1 MLMLSVVLVFLI
13 FAIMG
18 MPLFFSFGVAATY
31 ACIAGDFPLQIIA
44 QRMMI
49 GMDSFTLLAIPG
61 FVLVGEV
68 MCQGGISKR
77 AVDFSNSLIGH
88 FRGGL
93 SMVAVLAG
101 MVMGGISGSAVADT
115 AAVASVL
122 IPTMEKENYPKDFS
136 SAVVGTAGP
145 LGNIIPPSIPM
156 VVYSMTAGL
165 SLLDLF
171 LAGYI
176 PGMMIGLSLMA
187 LCYFI
192 SKRKNYGPPSR
203 SRGQFSGENVA
214 FTLRRSILALL
225 TPLII
230 VGGIVSGVFTP
241 TESAMIGV
249 VYTLI
254 VAIYIYKEMT
264 WGELPKLLLSSA
276 KTTSKLVIIIA
287 AASVFSYIS
296 INEGIP
302 DLFRDFMLGISEN
315 KIVILIILNLIL
327 LLTGLIIDILVATV
341 IIVPVLIPLEQ
352 SLGLDPLHVAMIFI
366 LNMSIGLLTPPVG
379 YCLFISSA
387 VAEVPMERTALKA
400 IPIVLTMLGILVL
413 INAFPQLTLFVPN
426 LVP

>member
-1 MLMLSVVLVFLI
+1 MLMVSVVIVFL
-13 FAIMG
+13 FLAIMG
-18 MPLFFSFGVAATY
+18 MPLFFAFGVAATY
-31 ACIAGDFPLQIIA
+31 ACVAGDFPLQIIA

-49 GMDSFTLLAIPG
+49 GMDSFALLAIPG
-61 FVLVGEV
+61 FVLAGEV

-77 AVDFSNSLIGH
+77 AVDFSNALIGH
-88 FRGGL
+88 FKGGL
-93 SMVAVLAG
+93 SMVAVLTG

-115 AAVASVL
+115 AAVSSVL
-122 IPTMEKENYPKDFS
+122 IPSMEKENYPKDFS

-176 PGMMIGLSLMA
+176 PGMMIGFSLMG
-187 LCYFI
+187 LCYFV
-192 SKRKNYGPPSR
+192 SKRKKYGPS
-203 SRGQFSGENVA
+203 SKTIFSGKNVVVT
-214 FTLRRSILALL
+214 FKRSILAIL

-249 VYTLI
+249 IYTLI

-264 WGELPKLLLSSA
+264 WRDLPNLLLTSA
-276 KTTSKLVIIIA
+276 KTSAKLVVIIA
-287 AASVFSYIS
+287 SASVFSYIS

-327 LLTGLIIDILVATV
+327 LLTGLVIDILVATV
-341 IIVPVLIPLEQ
+341 IIVPVLIPLSQ
-352 SLGLDPLHVAMIFI
+352 SIGLDPLHIAMIFI

-379 YCLFISSA
+379 YCLFVSSA
-387 VAEVPMERTALKA
+387 VAEVPMEQTALRA
-400 IPIVLTMLGILVL
+400 IPIVLTMLGILIL
-413 INAFPQLTLFVPN
+413 INLFPQLSLFIPSIAH
-426 LVP
+426 

>member
-1 MLMLSVVLVFLI
+1 MLMISVVLVFL
-13 FAIMG
+13 FCTLTG
-18 MPLFFSFGVAATY
+18 MPLFFAFGVAATY
-31 ACIAGDFPLQIIA
+31 ACIAGDLPLQIIA
-44 QRMMI
+44 QQMMI

-61 FVLVGEV
+61 FVLVGEI
-68 MCQGGISKR
+68 MCMGGISKR

-88 FRGGL
+88 LKGGL
-93 SMVAVLAG
+93 SMVAVLTG

-115 AAVASVL
+115 AAVATVL
-122 IPTMEKENYPKDFS
+122 VPSMEKENYPKDFS

-176 PGMMIGLSLMA
+176 PGLMIGFSLMG

-192 SKRKNYGPPSR
+192 SKRRGYGPVTTVP
-203 SRGQFSGENVA
+203 FSWKTVG
-214 FTLRRSILALL
+214 FTFKRSILAIL

-249 VYTLI
+249 VYSLV
-254 VAIYIYKEMT
+254 VAIHIYKEMS
-264 WGELPKLLLSSA
+264 WFRLPYLLLVSA
-276 KTTSKLVIIIA
+276 KTTAKLVVIIA
-287 AASVFSYIS
+287 SASVFSYIS

-315 KIVILIILNLIL
+315 KLVLLLILNIIL

-341 IIVPVLIPLEQ
+341 IIVPVLIPLGQ
-352 SLGLDPLHVAMIFI
+352 SLGLDPLHIAMIFT

-379 YCLFISSA
+379 YCLFVSSA
-387 VAEVPMERTALKA
+387 VADIPMEQTALKA
-400 IPIVLTMLGILVL
+400 VPIIITMIGILVL
-413 INAFPQLTLFVPN
+413 INLFPALSLFIPN
-426 LVP
+426 LVN

>member
-1 MLMLSVVLVFLI
+1 MLMLVVVIFFLTI
-13 FAIMG
+13 TILG
-18 MPLFFSFGVAATY
+18 MPLYFSFGIAAVF
-31 ACIAGDFPLQIIA
+31 ACLAADLPLQVIA
-44 QRMMI
+44 QRLMI
-49 GMDSFTLLAIPG
+49 GMDSFSLLAIPG
-61 FVLVGEV
+61 FVLVGEI

-88 FRGGL
+88 FKGGL
-93 SMVAVLAG
+93 SMVAVMTG

-115 AAVASVL
+115 AAVATVL
-122 IPTMEKENYPKDFS
+122 VPAMEKENYPKVFS

-156 VVYSMTAGL
+156 IVYSMTAGL

-176 PGMMIGLSLMA
+176 PGMMIGFSLMG
-187 LCYFI
+187 LCYFVC
-192 SKRKNYGPPSR
+192 KRKGYGPPAAYT
-203 SRGQFSGENVA
+203 FSWKTVV
-214 FTLRRSILALL
+214 FTFQRSILAII

-249 VYTLI
+249 VYSLLI
-254 VAIYIYKEMT
+254 AIYFYKEMS
-264 WGELPKLLLSSA
+264 WNQLPKVLLDSA

-302 DLFRDFMLGISEN
+302 DLFRDFMLGISQN
-315 KIVILIILNLIL
+315 KYVILIILNIIL
-327 LLTGLIIDILVATV
+327 LLTGLVIDILIATV
-341 IIVPVLIPLEQ
+341 IIVPVLIPLGE
-352 SLGLDPLHVAMIFI
+352 SLGLDPLHIAMIFI

-379 YCLFISSA
+379 YCLFVSSTIA
-387 VAEVPMERTALKA
+387 DVPMEKTALSA
-400 IPIVLTMLGILVL
+400 IPIILTMIGILVL
-413 INAFPQLTLFVPN
+413 LNLFPQLSLFVPS
-426 LVP
+426 LVQ

>member
-1 MLMLSVVLVFLI
+1 MLSVVVVFLFFTI
-13 FAIMG
+13 LG

-31 ACIAGDFPLQIIA
+31 ACIAGDMPLQIIA
-44 QRMMI
+44 QRLMI

-68 MCQGGISKR
+68 MCQGGISRR

-93 SMVAVLAG
+93 SMVAVLTG

-115 AAVASVL
+115 AAVATVL
-122 IPTMEKENYPKDFS
+122 VPSMEKENYPKDFS

-176 PGMMIGLSLMA
+176 PGMMIGLSLMG

-192 SKRKNYGPPSR
+192 SKRKGFGPHTTYR
-203 SRGQFSGENVA
+203 FSWQSVA
-214 FTLRRSILALL
+214 FTFKRSILAII

-249 VYTLI
+249 VYSLI
-254 VAIYIYKEMT
+254 ISLSLYKEIK
-264 WGELPKLLLSSA
+264 WGQLPEVLLDSA
-276 KTTSKLVIIIA
+276 KTTAKLVIIIA
-287 AASVFSYIS
+287 TASVFSYIS

-302 DLFRDFMLGISEN
+302 DLFRDFMLGISKN
-315 KIVILIILNLIL
+315 TFVILIILNLIL

-341 IIVPVLIPLEQ
+341 IIVPVLIPLGQ
-352 SLGLDPLHVAMIFI
+352 SLGLDPLHIAMIFI

-379 YCLFISSA
+379 YCLFVSSA
-387 VAEVPMERTALKA
+387 VADIPMERTALKA
-400 IPIVLTMLGILVL
+400 IPIILTMLGILFL
-413 INAFPQLTLFVPN
+413 INAFPQLSLFVPN

>member
-1 MLMLSVVLVFLI
+1 MLMLSVVLVFL
-13 FAIMG
+13 FFTLLG
-18 MPLFFSFGVAATY
+18 MPLFFSFGVAAIY
-31 ACIAGDFPLQIIA
+31 ACIAGDLPLQIIA
-44 QRMMI
+44 QQLMI

-88 FRGGL
+88 FKGGL
-93 SMVAVLAG
+93 SMVAVLTG

-115 AAVASVL
+115 AAVATVL
-122 IPTMEKENYPKDFS
+122 VPSMEKENYPKDFS

-176 PGMMIGLSLMA
+176 PGLMIGVSLMV

-192 SKRKNYGPPSR
+192 SKRRGYGPATHL
-203 SRGQFSGENVA
+203 QFSWRSVGIT
-214 FTLRRSILALL
+214 FKRSILAIL

-230 VGGIVSGVFTP
+230 VVGIVSGVFTP

-249 VYTLI
+249 VYSLV
-254 VAIYIYKEMT
+254 VAIIVYREMS
-264 WGELPKLLLSSA
+264 WREIPKLLLVSA
-276 KTTSKLVIIIA
+276 KTTAKLVLIIA
-287 AASVFSYIS
+287 SASVFSYIS

-315 KIVILIILNLIL
+315 KFVLLLILNIILLF
-327 LLTGLIIDILVATV
+327 TGLIIDILVATV
-341 IIVPVLIPLEQ
+341 IIVPVLIPLGQ

-379 YCLFISSA
+379 YCLFVSSA
-387 VAEVPMERTALKA
+387 VADIPMEKTAWRA
-400 IPIVLTMLGILVL
+400 VPIIITMLGILVL
-413 INAFPQLTLFVPN
+413 VNLFPSISLFIPN

>member
-1 MLMLSVVLVFLI
+1 MLMLSVVIVFL
-13 FAIMG
+13 FCALLG
-18 MPLFFSFGVAATY
+18 MPLFFSFGITACF
-31 ACIAGDFPLQIIA
+31 ACIVGDLPLQIIA
-44 QRMMI
+44 QRLMI
-49 GMDSFTLLAIPG
+49 GMDSFALLAIPG
-61 FVLVGEV
+61 FVLVGEI

-88 FRGGL
+88 LKGGL
-93 SMVAVLAG
+93 SMVAVLTG
-101 MVMGGISGSAVADT
+101 MIMGGISGSAVADT

-122 IPTMEKENYPKDFS
+122 VPSMEKENYPKDFS

-156 VVYSMTAGL
+156 IVYSMTAGL
-165 SLLDLF
+165 SVLDLF

-176 PGMMIGLSLMA
+176 PGIMIGFSLMG

-192 SKRKNYGPPSR
+192 SKKKNYGPVATYR
-203 SRGQFSGENVA
+203 FSWPNVRIA
-214 FTLRRSILALL
+214 FKRSILAIL

-249 VYTLI
+249 VYSLI
-254 VAIYIYKEMT
+254 VSILIYKELT
-264 WGELPKLLLSSA
+264 WQEMPGLILDSA
-276 KTTSKLVIIIA
+276 KTTAKLVVIIA

-302 DLFRDFMLGISEN
+302 DLFKDLMLGISEN
-315 KIVILIILNLIL
+315 KYVILIVLNMIL

-341 IIVPVLIPLEQ
+341 IIVPVLIPLGEAI
-352 SLGLDPLHVAMIFI
+352 GMDPLQMAMIFV

-379 YCLFISSA
+379 YCLFVSSA
-387 VAEVPMERTALKA
+387 IAKVPMERTALKA
-400 IPIVLTMLGILVL
+400 IPIILTMIGILVL
-413 INAFPQLTLFVPN
+413 LNLFPQLSLFIPS
-426 LVP
+426 LIH

>member
-1 MLMLSVVLVFLI
+1 MLSVVVVFLFFTI
-13 FAIMG
+13 LG

-31 ACIAGDFPLQIIA
+31 ACIAGDMPLQIIA
-44 QRMMI
+44 QRLMI

-68 MCQGGISKR
+68 MCQGGISRR

-93 SMVAVLAG
+93 SMVAVLTG

-115 AAVASVL
+115 AAVATVL
-122 IPTMEKENYPKDFS
+122 VPSMEKENYPKDFS

-176 PGMMIGLSLMA
+176 PGMMIGLSLMG

-192 SKRKNYGPPSR
+192 SKRKGFGPHTTYR
-203 SRGQFSGENVA
+203 FSWQGVA
-214 FTLRRSILALL
+214 FTFKRSILAII

-249 VYTLI
+249 VYSLI
-254 VAIYIYKEMT
+254 IALSLYKEIK
-264 WGELPKLLLSSA
+264 WGQLPEVLLDSA
-276 KTTSKLVIIIA
+276 KTTAKLVIIIA
-287 AASVFSYIS
+287 TASVFSYIS

-315 KIVILIILNLIL
+315 KFVILIILNLIL

-341 IIVPVLIPLEQ
+341 IIVPVLIPLGQ
-352 SLGLDPLHVAMIFI
+352 SLGLDPLHIAMIFI

-379 YCLFISSA
+379 YCLFVSSA
-387 VAEVPMERTALKA
+387 VADIPMERTALKA
-400 IPIVLTMLGILVL
+400 IPIILTMLGILVL
-413 INAFPQLTLFVPN
+413 INAFPPLSLFVPN

>member
-1 MLMLSVVLVFLI
+1 MLMLVVVIFFLTI
-13 FAIMG
+13 TILG
-18 MPLFFSFGVAATY
+18 MPLYFSFGIAAVF
-31 ACIAGDFPLQIIA
+31 ACLAADLPLQVIA
-44 QRMMI
+44 QRLMI
-49 GMDSFTLLAIPG
+49 GMDSFSLLAIPG
-61 FVLVGEV
+61 FVLVGEI

-88 FRGGL
+88 FKGGL
-93 SMVAVLAG
+93 SMVAVMTG

-115 AAVASVL
+115 AAVATVL
-122 IPTMEKENYPKDFS
+122 VPAMEKENYPKVFS

-156 VVYSMTAGL
+156 IVYSMTAGL

-176 PGMMIGLSLMA
+176 PGMMIGFSLMG
-187 LCYFI
+187 LCYFVC
-192 SKRKNYGPPSR
+192 KRKGYGPPAAYTLSWKT
-203 SRGQFSGENVA
+203 VV
-214 FTLRRSILALL
+214 FTFQRSILAIM

-249 VYTLI
+249 VYSLLI
-254 VAIYIYKEMT
+254 AIYFYKEMS
-264 WGELPKLLLSSA
+264 WNQLPKVLLDSA

-302 DLFRDFMLGISEN
+302 DLFRDFMLGISQN
-315 KIVILIILNLIL
+315 KYVILIILNIIL
-327 LLTGLIIDILVATV
+327 LLTGLVIDILIATV
-341 IIVPVLIPLEQ
+341 IIVPVLIPLGE
-352 SLGLDPLHVAMIFI
+352 SLGLDPLHIAMIFI

-379 YCLFISSA
+379 YCLFVSSTIA
-387 VAEVPMERTALKA
+387 DVPMEKTALSA
-400 IPIVLTMLGILVL
+400 IPIILTMIGILVL
-413 INAFPQLTLFVPN
+413 LNLFPQLSLFVPS
-426 LVP
+426 LVH

>member
-1 MLMLSVVLVFLI
+1 MLMLSVVIVFL
-13 FAIMG
+13 FCALLG
-18 MPLFFSFGVAATY
+18 MPLFFSFGVTACF
-31 ACIAGDFPLQIIA
+31 ACIVGDLPLQIIA
-44 QRMMI
+44 QRLMI
-49 GMDSFTLLAIPG
+49 GMDSFALLAIPG
-61 FVLVGEV
+61 FVLVGEI

-88 FRGGL
+88 LKGGL
-93 SMVAVLAG
+93 SMVAVLTG
-101 MVMGGISGSAVADT
+101 MIMGGISGSAVADT

-122 IPTMEKENYPKDFS
+122 IPSMEKENYPKDFA

-156 VVYSMTAGL
+156 IVYSMTAGL
-165 SLLDLF
+165 SVLDLF

-176 PGMMIGLSLMA
+176 PGIMIGFSLMG

-192 SKRKNYGPPSR
+192 SKKKNYGPVATYR
-203 SRGQFSGENVA
+203 FSWPNVRIA
-214 FTLRRSILALL
+214 FKRSILAIL

-249 VYTLI
+249 VYSLI
-254 VAIYIYKEMT
+254 VSIIIYTELRWQEMS
-264 WGELPKLLLSSA
+264 GLLLDSA
-276 KTTSKLVIIIA
+276 KTTAKLVVIIA

-302 DLFRDFMLGISEN
+302 DLFKDFMLGISEN
-315 KIVILIILNLIL
+315 KYVILIVLNIIL

-341 IIVPVLIPLEQ
+341 IIVPVLIPLGEAI
-352 SLGLDPLHVAMIFI
+352 GMAPLQMAMIFV

-379 YCLFISSA
+379 YCLFVSSA
-387 VAEVPMERTALKA
+387 IAKVPMERTALKA
-400 IPIVLTMLGILVL
+400 IPIILTMIGILVL
-413 INAFPQLTLFVPN
+413 LNLFPQLSLFIPS
-426 LVP
+426 LIH

>member
-1 MLMLSVVLVFLI
+1 MLMLYVVFVFL
-13 FAIMG
+13 FCALLG
-18 MPLFFSFGVAATY
+18 MPLFFSFGVSACF
-31 ACIAGDFPLQIIA
+31 ACIVGGLPLQIIA
-44 QRMMI
+44 QRLMI
-49 GMDSFTLLAIPG
+49 GMDSFALLAIPG
-61 FVLVGEV
+61 FVLVGEI

-88 FRGGL
+88 LKGGL
-93 SMVAVLAG
+93 SMVAVLTG
-101 MVMGGISGSAVADT
+101 MIMGGISGSAVADT

-122 IPTMEKENYPKDFS
+122 IPSMEKENYPKDFA

-156 VVYSMTAGL
+156 IVYSMTAGL
-165 SLLDLF
+165 SVLDLF

-176 PGMMIGLSLMA
+176 PGIMIGFSLMG

-192 SKRKNYGPPSR
+192 SKKKNYGPVAMSR
-203 SRGQFSGENVA
+203 FSWPKVRIA
-214 FTLRRSILALL
+214 FKRSIMALL

-249 VYTLI
+249 VYSLI
-254 VAIYIYKEMT
+254 ASILIYKELRWQGM
-264 WGELPKLLLSSA
+264 PDFLLDSA
-276 KTTSKLVIIIA
+276 KTTAKLVVIIA

-302 DLFRDFMLGISEN
+302 DLFKDFMLGISEN
-315 KIVILIILNLIL
+315 KYVILIVLNIIL

-341 IIVPVLIPLEQ
+341 IIVPVLIPLGEAM
-352 SLGLDPLHVAMIFI
+352 GMAPLQMAMIFV

-379 YCLFISSA
+379 YCLFVASA
-387 VAEVPMERTALKA
+387 IAKVPMERTALKA
-400 IPIVLTMLGILVL
+400 IPIILTMIGILVL
-413 INAFPQLTLFVPN
+413 LNLFPQLSLFIPG
-426 LVP
+426 LIH

>member
-1 MLMLSVVLVFLI
+1 
-13 FAIMG
+13 
-18 MPLFFSFGVAATY
+18 
-31 ACIAGDFPLQIIA
+31 
-44 QRMMI
+44 
-49 GMDSFTLLAIPG
+49 
-61 FVLVGEV
+61 
-68 MCQGGISKR
+68 
-77 AVDFSNSLIGH
+77 
-88 FRGGL
+88 
-93 SMVAVLAG
+93 MVAVLTG

-115 AAVASVL
+115 AAVATVL
-122 IPTMEKENYPKDFS
+122 VPSMEKENYPKDFS
-136 SAVVGTAGP
+136 SAVVGTDGP

-176 PGMMIGLSLMA
+176 PGMMIGLSLMG

-192 SKRKNYGPPSR
+192 SKRKNYGPPTSYE
-203 SRGQFSGENVA
+203 FSGKNVA
-214 FTLRRSILALL
+214 LTFRRAILALL

-249 VYTLI
+249 VYSLI
-254 VAIYIYKEMT
+254 VAIHVYKEMT
-264 WGELPKLLLSSA
+264 WGEVPKLLLVSA
-276 KTTSKLVIIIA
+276 KATSKLVVIIA

-341 IIVPVLIPLEQ
+341 IIVPVLIPLGQ
-352 SLGLDPLHVAMIFI
+352 SLGLDPLHIAMIFI

-387 VAEVPMERTALKA
+387 VADVPMERTALKA
-400 IPIVLTMLGILVL
+400 IPIILTMLGILVL
-413 INAFPQLTLFVPN
+413 INAFPQLSLFIPT

>member
-1 MLMLSVVLVFLI
+1 MLMLVVVIFFLTI
-13 FAIMG
+13 TILG
-18 MPLFFSFGVAATY
+18 MPLYFSFGIAAVF
-31 ACIAGDFPLQIIA
+31 ACLAADLPMQVIA
-44 QRMMI
+44 QRLMI
-49 GMDSFTLLAIPG
+49 GMDSFSLLAIPG
-61 FVLVGEV
+61 FVLVGEI

-88 FRGGL
+88 FKGGL
-93 SMVAVLAG
+93 SMVAVMTG

-115 AAVASVL
+115 AAVATVL
-122 IPTMEKENYPKDFS
+122 VPAMEKENYPKVFS

-156 VVYSMTAGL
+156 IVYSMTAGL

-176 PGMMIGLSLMA
+176 PGMMIGFSLMG
-187 LCYFI
+187 LCYFVC
-192 SKRKNYGPPSR
+192 KRKGYGPPAAYT
-203 SRGQFSGENVA
+203 FSWKTVV
-214 FTLRRSILALL
+214 FTFQRSILAII

-249 VYTLI
+249 VYSLLI
-254 VAIYIYKEMT
+254 AIYFYKEMS
-264 WGELPKLLLSSA
+264 WNQLPKVLLDSA

-302 DLFRDFMLGISEN
+302 DLFRDFMLGISQN
-315 KIVILIILNLIL
+315 KYVILIILNIIL
-327 LLTGLIIDILVATV
+327 LLTGLVIDILIATV
-341 IIVPVLIPLEQ
+341 IIVPVLIPLGE
-352 SLGLDPLHVAMIFI
+352 SLGLDPLHIAMIFI

-379 YCLFISSA
+379 YCLFVSSTIA
-387 VAEVPMERTALKA
+387 DVPMEKTALSA
-400 IPIVLTMLGILVL
+400 IPIILTMIGILVL
-413 INAFPQLTLFVPN
+413 LNLFPQLSLFVPS
-426 LVP
+426 LVH